1 MTENL
6 YDQHALYK
14 ELLYTCFEKVKKH
27 LQKKYKEIAQLI
39 SQYTGFSFI
48 LKSVNILD
56 QIKEDRELNANKY
69 YGIFKL
75 CIETRDTKLVETS
88 IYYLYVNLFIISK

>member
-6 YDQHALYK
+6 YDQNALYK
-14 ELLYTCFEKVKKH
+14 ELLYTSLDKIKKH
-27 LQKKYKEIAQLI
+27 LQKKYRDIAQLI
-39 SQYTGFSFI
+39 TQYTGLTFI
-48 LKSVNILD
+48 SNILHKLD
-56 QIKEDRELNANKY
+56 QIKDDRDLNANRY